1 MNEFYKEL
9 GENVNKYRK
18 AINMSTTTLSELSGT
33 SQSTISKIENGAT
46 ATNIE
51 TLLNICEALGI
62 TLYDILPSE
71 IFPEFKI
78 TNPDKLQLLSV
89 LNQMS
94 KGELKLIQ
102 TFLTNILPTLKNL
115 TPLIKAIDQLTDEE
129 RKYLISFFDS
139 ITNNQLK

>member
-9 GENVNKYRK
+9 GEKVNKYRK

-51 TLLNICEALGI
+51 TLLKICEVLGI

-78 TNPDKLQLLSV
+78 TDPDKLQLLNV
-89 LNQMS
+89 FNQMS
-94 KGELKLIQ
+94 KSELKLIQ

-115 TPLIKAIDQLTDEE
+115 TSLIKALDQLSDEE
-129 RKYLISFFDS
+129 REFLISFFDS
-139 ITNNQLK
+139 ISNN